1 MLCFTSRELVRL
13 ALEKVCDLHRRGD
26 RRHAASDLV
35 RWPATES
42 EREVQVVP
50 DGDHSVLRSGSFM
63 LPAPESAVA
72 SLAHDMTV
80 GIRPEDIRV
89 DPQLDGET
97 TFRARCDLVEYLGH
111 QVLAHLRV
119 GELELLAFDDPSRH
133 LRAGDI
139 VDCTIA
145 LDRLHLF
152 DSSTGRSLGR
162 P

>member
-1 MLCFTSRELVRL
+1 V
-13 ALEKVCDLHRRGD
+13 
-26 RRHAASDLV
+26 
-35 RWPATES
+35 
-42 EREVQVVP
+42 
-50 DGDHSVLRSGSFM
+50 
-63 LPAPESAVA
+63 
-72 SLAHDMTV
+72 TV

-89 DPQLDGET
+89 DPLPDGET

-119 GELELLAFDDPSRH
+119 GDTELLAFDDPSRH

-139 VDCTIA
+139 VDGAIV

-152 DSSTGRSLGR
+152 DSRSGRSLAR